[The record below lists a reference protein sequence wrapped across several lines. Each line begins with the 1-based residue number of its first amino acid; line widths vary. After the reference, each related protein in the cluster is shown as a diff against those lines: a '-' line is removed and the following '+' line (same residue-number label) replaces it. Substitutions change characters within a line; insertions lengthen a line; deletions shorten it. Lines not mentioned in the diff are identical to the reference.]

1 MGKLRKI
8 GKKIGR
14 GIKKVGRKLK
24 KGLGKI
30 ARAFGK
36 LGPLGS
42 IALSFILP
50 GIGSWIGSMA
60 GQTGTFL
67 GTIATGIQNAAG
79 FVGEGVS
86 RVFTRVTDAIGTG
99 MDKVG
104 TLFGKKDIGTNFQNF
119 VSDVTNGFVKPAD
132 VNAGVYADVTPGM
145 YTPGPETNLGI
156 GEIEVVASR
165 GESFIDAAQARGE
178 RMFAPSDK
186 PRLFSDENK
195 LAVNEDGTRIKARD
209 KIRGSQEYS
218 SYKKILPVAKLGST
232 IVATED
238 AEKYAALQ
246 AKKDRAEYFSDVAQS
261 NLMRSVDPNIGYIDF
276 NNPNPSQNDLYMLQ
290 NAYTGILG

>member
-24 KGLGKI
+24 KGLGNI
-30 ARAFGK
+30 AKAFGK

-42 IALSFILP
+42 VALSFIIP
-50 GIGSWIGSMA
+50 GIGSWLGGMA
-60 GQTGTFL
+60 GSGGFL
-67 GTIATGIQNAAG
+67 GTIASGIQNAAG

-86 RVFTRVTDAIGTG
+86 RVFTKVTDAISFG

-104 TLFGKKDIGTNFQNF
+104 SLFGREGMGTDFQNF
-119 VSDVTNGFVKPAD
+119 VSEVTNGFVKPAEVD
-132 VNAGVYADVTPGM
+132 SAM
-145 YTPGPETNLGI
+145 YTAGAETT
-156 GEIEVVASR
+156 VVAPKA
-165 GESFIDAAQARGE
+165 ESFIDAAQARGE

-186 PRLFSDENK
+186 PTLFSEENR
-195 LAVNEDGTRIKARD
+195 LAVNEDGTRINTRD

-218 SYKKILPVAKLGST
+218 LYKKVLPIAKLGST

-246 AKKDRAEYFSDVAQS
+246 AKQNKAAYFSDVAQS

>member
-50 GIGSWIGSMA
+50 GVGSWIGNMA

-67 GTIATGIQNAAG
+67 GTIANGIQNAAG

-99 MDKVG
+99 MDRVG
-104 TLFGKKDIGTNFQNF
+104 TLFGKEGMGTNFQNF
-119 VSDVTNGFVKPAD
+119 VSDVTGGFIKPAD
-132 VNAGVYADVTPGM
+132 VQNLPTTEIPLQASPPEDFIADSVTRAPR
-145 YTPGPETNLGI
+145 
-156 GEIEVVASR
+156 A
-165 GESFIDAAQARGE
+165 ESFIDASKARGE

-218 SYKKILPVAKLGST
+218 SYKKIAPVTKLGST

-276 NNPNPSQNDLYMLQ
+276 NNPNPSQKDLYMLQ

>member
-8 GKKIGR
+8 GKKIGK

-24 KGLGKI
+24 KGLGSI

-50 GIGSWIGSMA
+50 GVGSFIGSMA
-60 GQTGTFL
+60 GQTGFL

-86 RVFTRVTDAIGTG
+86 RVFTRVTDAISFG

-104 TLFGKKDIGTNFQNF
+104 TLFGRKGMGTNFQNF
-119 VSDVTNGFVKPAD
+119 VSDVTGGFIKPAD
-132 VNAGVYADVTPGM
+132 VNSGMYADVTPGM
-145 YTPGPETNLGI
+145 YTAGPET
-156 GEIEVVASR
+156 EFVASR
-165 GESFIDAAQARGE
+165 AESFIDAAQARGE

-186 PRLFSDENK
+186 PRLFSEENRNR
-195 LAVNEDGTRIKARD
+195 LAEDGTKIKTKA

-218 SYKKILPVAKLGST
+218 SYKKILPVSKIGSI
-232 IVATED
+232 IVGTED

-246 AKKDRAEYFSDVAQS
+246 AKKNKAEYFSDVAQS
-261 NLMRSVDPNIGYIDF
+261 NLMRGVDPNIGYIDF
-276 NNPNPSQNDLYMLQ
+276 NNPNPSDNDLYMLQ
-290 NAYTGILG
+290 NSYSGILG

>member
-50 GIGSWIGSMA
+50 GVGSWIGSMA
-60 GQTGTFL
+60 GQTGFL

-99 MDKVG
+99 MDRVG

-119 VSDVTNGFVKPAD
+119 VSDVTGGFIKPAD
-132 VNAGVYADVTPGM
+132 VQNLPTTEIPLQASP
-145 YTPGPETNLGI
+145 PEGFI
-156 GEIEVVASR
+156 GDSVAR
-165 GESFIDAAQARGE
+165 APRKESFIDAAQARGE

-246 AKKDRAEYFSDVAQS
+246 AKKDKAAYFTDVAQS

-276 NNPNPSQNDLYMLQ
+276 NNPNPSQKDLYMLQ

>member
-24 KGLGKI
+24 KGLGSI

-50 GIGSWIGSMA
+50 GVGSWIGSMA
-60 GQTGTFL
+60 GSGGFL
-67 GTIATGIQNAAG
+67 GTIASGIQNAAG

-86 RVFTRVTDAIGTG
+86 RVFTKVTDAISFG

-104 TLFGKKDIGTNFQNF
+104 TLFGRKDMGTNFQIF
-119 VSDVTNGFVKPAD
+119 VSDVTGGFIKPAD
-132 VNAGVYADVTPGM
+132 VQNLPTTDIPLQTNIETDIEGVI
-145 YTPGPETNLGI
+145 PESFTR
-156 GEIEVVASR
+156 APR
-165 GESFIDAAQARGE
+165 KESFIDAAQARGE

-186 PRLFSDENK
+186 PTLFSEENR
-195 LAVNEDGTRIKARD
+195 LAVNEDGTRINTRD

-218 SYKKILPVAKLGST
+218 LYKKVLPVAKLGST

-246 AKKDRAEYFSDVAQS
+246 AKQNKAAYFSDVAQS

-276 NNPNPSQNDLYMLQ
+276 NNPNPSDNDLYMLQ

>member
-8 GKKIGR
+8 GKKIGSKFKKI
-14 GIKKVGRKLK
+14 GKKLIKGV
-24 KGLGKI
+24 GKI
-30 ARAFGK
+30 AKSFGK

-50 GIGSWIGSMA
+50 GIGSRIGSMA
-60 GQTGTFL
+60 GQTGFL

-132 VNAGVYADVTPGM
+132 VKSGVYSGVTPGM
-145 YTPGPETNLGI
+145 YTAGAET
-156 GEIEVVASR
+156 EIVASKA
-165 GESFIDAAQARGE
+165 ESFIDAAQARGE

-186 PRLFSDENK
+186 P
-195 LAVNEDGTRIKARD
+195 
-209 KIRGSQEYS
+209 S
-218 SYKKILPVAKLGST
+218 SI
-232 IVATED
+232 
-238 AEKYAALQ
+238 
-246 AKKDRAEYFSDVAQS
+246 
-261 NLMRSVDPNIGYIDF
+261 NI
-276 NNPNPSQNDLYMLQ
+276 SHHSL
-290 NAYTGILG
+290 